1 MPFLFSN
8 RHILIQ
14 ANGDPAGGYG
24 SDRPILLESLPPPQ
38 PQPVKNDPSQHL
50 VHLEFDM
57 PMAQPR
63 SVGLDGSGALENAVY
78 ADLQTVSKKRK
89 LSSHES
95 PMVKSEPGIYR
106 VSI

>member
-1 MPFLFSN
+1 MFSN

-14 ANGDPAGGYG
+14 ANADPAGGYG
-24 SDRPILLESLPPPQ
+24 GDRPILLDNLPPPQ
-38 PQPVKNDPSQHL
+38 SQPVKNDPSHL

-95 PMVKSEPGIYR
+95 PMVKSEPGNTR
-106 VSI
+106 DSSFL